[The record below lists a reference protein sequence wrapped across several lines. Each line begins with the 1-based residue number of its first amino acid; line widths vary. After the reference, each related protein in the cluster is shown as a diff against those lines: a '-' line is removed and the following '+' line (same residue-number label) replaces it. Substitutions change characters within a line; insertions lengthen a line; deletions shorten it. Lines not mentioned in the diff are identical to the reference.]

1 MKNVHVPLALLVPV
15 TARNPRSFLR
25 VRLQDGHSASGK
37 FSIRIVPNQT
47 PDKINELVKNHLGN
61 MWKLIIDLI
70 IVDEP
75 EKSIEAIEL
84 NELTGSILK

>member
-1 MKNVHVPLALLVPV
+1 MSRWRYPSLSLHGIHGAFSEPGCKTVI
-15 TARNPRSFLR
+15 PRK
-25 VRLQDGHSASGK
+25 VSGK

-61 MWKLIIDLI
+61 MWKLITDLI

-75 EKSIEAIEL
+75 EKSIEAIEV
-84 NELTGSILK
+84 NELTGSI